1 MPTTTNETDAFSA
14 EHLKTCKGY
23 DAKFIDGISVITL
36 DVLSEKQRKN
46 LPTVEGDAKGVL
58 KYSKFSVSYNTKRKL
73 PFISAAN
80 IDGNLKV
87 QLERKGNFQ
96 TDPRLDSKIQL
107 DDKFYDL
114 IKGGET
120 EFDIGHMTSNNE
132 MCWSDN
138 ARTFAYETFHF
149 PNSVPQAPKLNRGLW
164 SSLESY
170 VLDEVKA
177 KKRNQKISVF
187 TGPILDTNDPLY
199 VKDETFQVALMF
211 WKVVVFKKKDGIYAT
226 AFVMSHEKRLRE
238 MNLVKDKKKK
248 VIRDVTAP
256 DEEEAFLDFPYK
268 KVFQVNLELVEKLT
282 GFKFLWKKV
291 KRVVVPDDKL
301 QLKTIAA
308 TATTDEAKAI
318 SRDARKRGA
327 KVIKRNVAK
336 INMVL

>member
-1 MPTTTNETDAFSA
+1 MPNATNQADVSTL
-14 EHLKTCKGY
+14 EHLQTCKGY
-23 DAKFIDGISVITL
+23 DAKFIDGVASIRL
-36 DVLSEKQRKN
+36 DVLSDAHRKN
-46 LPTVEGDAKGVL
+46 LPTVKGDAKGVL
-58 KYSKFSVSYNTKRKL
+58 KYSRFSVLYNKKRKV

-80 IDGNLKV
+80 IDGQLKIA
-87 QLERKGNFQ
+87 LERKGSFGI
-96 TDPRLDSKIQL
+96 DPRMDSKIQL
-107 DDKFYDL
+107 DDNFYDL

-132 MCWSDN
+132 MCWSDD
-138 ARTFAYETFHF
+138 ARTYAFETFHF

-170 VLDEVKA
+170 ILDEAKA
-177 KKRNQKISVF
+177 KKRSQKICVF
-187 TGPILDTNDPLY
+187 TGPVLATNDPLY
-199 VKDETFQVALMF
+199 VKDETFQVPLMF

-268 KVFQVNLELVEKLT
+268 KVFQVNLELVEQLT
-282 GFKFLWKKV
+282 GLKFAWSKV

-318 SRDARKRGA
+318 SRDARRRGV
-327 KVIKRNVAK
+327 KEPKRNAPK